1 MDGWIAG
8 SLDGWMDGWM
18 DGSLDRWIAGW
29 MDGWMDGWMSV
40 CIGTYILQHSSMFK
54 ASAFALLACTPPDL
68 HVFRLSVPRPRASLM
83 DGF

>member
-1 MDGWIAG
+1 MDGRMDGWMDGWIAG

-18 DGSLDRWIAGW
+18 DAC
-29 MDGWMDGWMSV
+29 MHAWMDGWMSV